1 MATNTQ
7 IGVLIGF
14 IIGVAWAAFG
24 FEAVLLGGLF
34 GIAGF
39 FAGKIIDGQ
48 VDIQSYIQRYS
59 K

>member
-1 MATNTQ
+1 MMTNTQ
-7 IGVLIGF
+7 TGVLIGF
-14 IIGVAWAAFG
+14 IIGVAWVAFG

-34 GIAGF
+34 SAAGF